1 MTEPT
6 DSGHAEVGSLAE
18 EAGKL
23 IGALAGWAKEH
34 GVEAGHGVSGLADT
48 MIQDLDEHL
57 ATGAPEC
64 TYCPVCRTVHVVRQL
79 SPEVKTHL
87 ASAASSLMMAAAGV
101 LATVA
106 PEEGRAGAA
115 RDGVEKIDLDEGDW
129 PEEDS

>member
-1 MTEPT
+1 MTDARDRGEP
-6 DSGHAEVGSLAE
+6 DVGSLAE
-18 EAGKL
+18 EATKL
-23 IGALAGWAKEH
+23 MGALAGWAREH
-34 GVEAGHGVSGLADT
+34 GAEVGHGLSGLAGDALH
-48 MIQDLDEHL
+48 DVDEHL

-79 SPEVKTHL
+79 SPEVRTHL
-87 ASAASSLMMAAAGV
+87 ASAASSLMLAAAGV

-106 PEEGRAGAA
+106 PDDDRTGAA

>member
-1 MTEPT
+1 VT
-6 DSGHAEVGSLAE
+6 DSKDTDGADVGSLAE
-18 EAGKL
+18 EATKL
-23 IGALAGWAKEH
+23 MGALAGWAKEH
-34 GVEAGHGVSGLADT
+34 GVEAGHGLSGLAGEVRNDV
-48 MIQDLDEHL
+48 DEHL

-64 TYCPVCRTVHVVRQL
+64 TYCPLCRTVHAVRQV

-87 ASAASSLMMAAAGV
+87 ASAASSLMLAAAGL

-106 PEEGRAGAA
+106 PDDGRTGAA

>member
-1 MTEPT
+1 MTDPKDT
-6 DSGHAEVGSLAE
+6 SDPEVGSLAE

-23 IGALAGWAKEH
+23 MGALAGWAKEH
-34 GVEAGHGVSGLADT
+34 GIEAGHGLSGLAGDALH
-48 MIQDLDEHL
+48 DVDEHL

-64 TYCPVCRTVHVVRQL
+64 TYCPICRTVHVVRQL

-87 ASAASSLMMAAAGV
+87 ASAASSLMLAAAGV

-106 PEEGRAGAA
+106 PDEGRTGAA

-129 PEEDS
+129 PEEDT